1 MKRLENFLGKIAG
14 LLFRAFCVIFVY
26 IGFRPKVI
34 YANPERKKKG
44 FDKPVVFTC
53 NHVSHK
59 DGLVIATVLWK
70 YRIHILSAK
79 DQMEK
84 SKLYYHVLRN
94 NRAIPV
100 NRFGLDTGWIKE
112 SIRVMTEGNSMI
124 IFPEG
129 HTSKTG
135 QMDRFRPGFA
145 LLATMAGSE
154 VVPAV
159 IDGNYKFLFGR
170 RLRVVIGEPEALRP
184 AQQGQR
190 SSEHLQAEAD
200 RFREISEGL
209 LELARQK
216 K

>member
-1 MKRLENFLGKIAG
+1 MKRLENLLGKICG
-14 LLFRAFCVIFVY
+14 LIFRVLCVLYVY

-34 YANPERKKKG
+34 YANPERKRMG

-59 DGLVIATVLWK
+59 DSILIAVLLWK

-84 SKLYYHVLRN
+84 SWIVGQVLSN

-112 SIRVMTEGNSMI
+112 SIRVMKEGNSMI

-135 QMDRFRPGFA
+135 EMDKFRPGFA

-154 VVPAV
+154 VVPIA
-159 IDGNYKFLFGR
+159 IDGNYNFLFGK
-170 RLRVVIGEPEALRP
+170 RLRVVVGEPMPLAKAEA
-184 AQQGQR
+184 GQR
-190 SSEHLQAEAD
+190 SSDHLQNQAD
-200 RFREISEGL
+200 KIREITAGL
-209 LELARQK
+209 LELAK
-216 K
+216 

>member
-1 MKRLENFLGKIAG
+1 MKRLENFAGKICG
-14 LLFRAFCVIFVY
+14 LIFRVLCVLLVY
-26 IGFRPKVI
+26 IGYRPKVI
-34 YANPERKKKG
+34 YANPERKKMG

-59 DGLVIATVLWK
+59 DGILIAVLLWK
-70 YRIHILSAK
+70 YRILILSAK

-84 SKLYYHVLRN
+84 SWVVGQVLSN

-112 SIRVMTEGNSMI
+112 SIRVMKEGNSMI

-135 QMDRFRPGFA
+135 EMDKFRPGFA

-154 VVPAV
+154 VVPIA
-159 IDGNYKFLFGR
+159 IDGNYNFLFGK
-170 RLRVVIGEPEALRP
+170 RLRVVVGEPMPLDKAEA
-184 AQQGQR
+184 GQR
-190 SSEHLQAEAD
+190 NSEHLQNQAD
-200 RFREISEGL
+200 KFREITAEL
-209 LELARQK
+209 LELAK
-216 K
+216 

>member
-1 MKRLENFLGKIAG
+1 MKRLENLLGKICG
-14 LLFRAFCVIFVY
+14 LIFRVLCVLYVY

-34 YANPERKKKG
+34 YANPERKRMG

-59 DGLVIATVLWK
+59 DGILIAVLLWK

-84 SKLYYHVLRN
+84 SWIVGQVLSN

-112 SIRVMTEGNSMI
+112 SIRVMKEGNSMI
-124 IFPEG
+124 VFPEG

-135 QMDRFRPGFA
+135 EMDKFRPGFA

-154 VVPAV
+154 VVPIA
-159 IDGNYKFLFGR
+159 IDGNYNFLFGK
-170 RLRVVIGEPEALRP
+170 RLRVVVGEPMPLAKAEA
-184 AQQGQR
+184 GQR
-190 SSEHLQAEAD
+190 SSDHLQNQAD
-200 RFREISEGL
+200 KIREITAGL
-209 LELARQK
+209 LELAK
-216 K
+216 

>member
-1 MKRLENFLGKIAG
+1 MGVMKRLENFAGKICG
-14 LLFRAFCVIFVY
+14 LIFRGLCVLLVY

-59 DGLVIATVLWK
+59 DGIVIATLLWK

-84 SKLYYHVLRN
+84 SWIVGQVLSN

-112 SIRVMTEGNSMI
+112 SMRVMKEGNSMI

-135 QMDRFRPGFA
+135 EMDKFRPGFA
-145 LLATMAGSE
+145 LLATMANSE
-154 VVPAV
+154 VVPIAL
-159 IDGNYKFLFGR
+159 DGNYHFLFGK
-170 RLRVVIGEPEALRP
+170 RLRVVVGEPQPLSQAES
-184 AQQGQR
+184 GQR
-190 SSEHLQAEAD
+190 SSAHLQSEAD
-200 RFREISEGL
+200 RFRETTVEL
-209 LELARQK
+209 LELAK
-216 K
+216 

>member
-1 MKRLENFLGKIAG
+1 MKRLENFAGKICG
-14 LLFRAFCVIFVY
+14 LIFRALCVLYVY
-26 IGFRPKVI
+26 IGFRPKVM
-34 YANPERKKKG
+34 YANPERKKMG

-59 DGLVIATVLWK
+59 DGILIAVLLWK

-84 SKLYYHVLRN
+84 SWIVGQVLSN

-112 SIRVMTEGNSMI
+112 SIRVMKEGNSMI

-135 QMDRFRPGFA
+135 EMDKFRPGFA

-154 VVPAV
+154 VVPIA
-159 IDGNYKFLFGR
+159 IDGNYNFLFGK
-170 RLRVVIGEPEALRP
+170 RLRVVVGEPQALLP
-184 AQQGQR
+184 AENGQR
-190 SSEHLQAEAD
+190 SSEHLQREAD
-200 RFREISEGL
+200 RFREITAEL
-209 LELARQK
+209 LELAK
-216 K
+216 

>member
-1 MKRLENFLGKIAG
+1 MKRLENLLGKICG
-14 LLFRAFCVIFVY
+14 LIFRVLCVLYVY

-34 YANPERKKKG
+34 YANPERKKMG

-59 DGLVIATVLWK
+59 DGIMIAVLLWK

-84 SKLYYHVLRN
+84 SWIVGQVLSN

-112 SIRVMTEGNSMI
+112 SIRVMKEGNSMI

-135 QMDRFRPGFA
+135 EMDKFRPGFA

-154 VVPAV
+154 VVPIA
-159 IDGNYKFLFGR
+159 IDGNYNFLFGK
-170 RLRVVIGEPEALRP
+170 RLRVVVGEPMPLAKAEA
-184 AQQGQR
+184 GQR
-190 SSEHLQAEAD
+190 SSDHLQNQAD
-200 RFREISEGL
+200 KIREITAGL
-209 LELARQK
+209 LELAK
-216 K
+216 

>member
-1 MKRLENFLGKIAG
+1 MKRLENFAGKICG
-14 LLFRAFCVIFVY
+14 LIFRVLCVLLVY
-26 IGFRPKVI
+26 IGYRPKVI
-34 YANPERKKKG
+34 YANPERKKMG

-59 DGLVIATVLWK
+59 DGILIAVLLWK

-84 SKLYYHVLRN
+84 SWVVGQVLSN

-112 SIRVMTEGNSMI
+112 SIRVMKEGNSMI

-135 QMDRFRPGFA
+135 EMDKFRPGFA

-154 VVPAV
+154 VVPIA
-159 IDGNYKFLFGR
+159 IDGNYNFLFGK
-170 RLRVVIGEPEALRP
+170 RLRVVVGEPMPLDKAEA
-184 AQQGQR
+184 GQR
-190 SSEHLQAEAD
+190 NSEHLQNQAD
-200 RFREISEGL
+200 KFREITAEL
-209 LELARQK
+209 LELTK
-216 K
+216 

>member
-1 MKRLENFLGKIAG
+1 MKRLENLLGKICG
-14 LLFRAFCVIFVY
+14 LIFRVLCVLYVY

-34 YANPERKKKG
+34 YANPERKKMG

-59 DGLVIATVLWK
+59 DGILIAVLLWK

-84 SKLYYHVLRN
+84 SWIVGQVLSN

-112 SIRVMTEGNSMI
+112 SIRVMKEGNSMI
-124 IFPEG
+124 VFPEG

-135 QMDRFRPGFA
+135 EMDKFRPGFA

-154 VVPAV
+154 VVPIA
-159 IDGNYKFLFGR
+159 IDGNYNFLFGK
-170 RLRVVIGEPEALRP
+170 RLRVVVGEPMPLAKAEA
-184 AQQGQR
+184 GQR
-190 SSEHLQAEAD
+190 SSDHLQNQAD
-200 RFREISEGL
+200 HIREITAGL
-209 LELARQK
+209 LELAK
-216 K
+216 

>member
-1 MKRLENFLGKIAG
+1 MKRLENFAGKICG
-14 LLFRAFCVIFVY
+14 LIFRGLCVLLVY

-59 DGLVIATVLWK
+59 DGIVIATLLWK

-84 SKLYYHVLRN
+84 SWIVGQVLSN

-112 SIRVMTEGNSMI
+112 SMRVMKEGNSMI

-135 QMDRFRPGFA
+135 EMDKFRPGFA
-145 LLATMAGSE
+145 LLATMANSE
-154 VVPAV
+154 VVPIAL
-159 IDGNYKFLFGR
+159 DGNYHFLFGK
-170 RLRVVIGEPEALRP
+170 RLRVVVGEPQPLSQAES
-184 AQQGQR
+184 GQR
-190 SSEHLQAEAD
+190 SSAHLQSEAD
-200 RFREISEGL
+200 RFRETTAEL
-209 LELARQK
+209 LELAK
-216 K
+216 

>member
-14 LLFRAFCVIFVY
+14 LLFRCLCVVITYV
-26 IGFRPKVI
+26 GFRPKVI

-59 DGLVIATVLWK
+59 DGLIIATLLWK
-70 YRIHILSAK
+70 YRVHILSAK

-84 SKLYYHVLRN
+84 SKLYYHVLTN
-94 NRAIPV
+94 NRAIGV
-100 NRFGLDTGWIKE
+100 NRFGLDTGWIKD
-112 SIRVMTEGNSMI
+112 SIRVMKEGNSMI

-135 QMDRFRPGFA
+135 KMDKFRPGFA
-145 LLATMAGSE
+145 LLASMAGSE
-154 VVPAV
+154 VVPTV

-170 RLRVVIGEPEALRP
+170 RLRVVIGEPEPLRP
-184 AQQGQR
+184 AEEGQR
-190 SSEHLQAEAD
+190 SSVHLQAEAD
-200 RFREISEGL
+200 RFREISLGL
-209 LELARQK
+209 LELAGQK

>member
-1 MKRLENFLGKIAG
+1 MKRLENFAGKICG
-14 LLFRAFCVIFVY
+14 LIFRVLCVLLVY
-26 IGFRPKVI
+26 IGYRPKVI
-34 YANPERKKKG
+34 YANPERKKMG

-59 DGLVIATVLWK
+59 DGILIAVLLWK

-84 SKLYYHVLRN
+84 SWVVGQVLSN

-112 SIRVMTEGNSMI
+112 SIRVMKEGNSMI

-135 QMDRFRPGFA
+135 EMDKFRPGFA

-154 VVPAV
+154 VVPIA
-159 IDGNYKFLFGR
+159 IDGNYNFLFGK
-170 RLRVVIGEPEALRP
+170 RLRVVVGEPMPLDKAEV
-184 AQQGQR
+184 GQR
-190 SSEHLQAEAD
+190 NSEHLQNQAD
-200 RFREISEGL
+200 KFREVTAEL
-209 LELARQK
+209 LELAK
-216 K
+216 

>member
-1 MKRLENFLGKIAG
+1 MKRLENLLGKICAM
-14 LLFRAFCVIFVY
+14 LFRVLCVLLVY

-34 YANPERKKKG
+34 YQSPERKKLG

-59 DGLVIATVLWK
+59 DGIIIATLLWK

-84 SKLYYHVLRN
+84 SWLVGQVLSN

-112 SIRVMTEGNSMI
+112 SIRVMKEGNSMI

-135 QMDRFRPGFA
+135 KMDKFRPGFA

-154 VVPAV
+154 VVPIA
-159 IDGNYKFLFGR
+159 IDGNYHFLFGK
-170 RLRVVIGEPEALRP
+170 RLRVVVGEPTALGK
-184 AQQGQR
+184 AQSGQR
-190 SSEHLQAEAD
+190 SSEHLQNEAD
-200 RFREISEGL
+200 RLREMTAEL
-209 LELARQK
+209 LELAK
-216 K
+216 

>member
-1 MKRLENFLGKIAG
+1 MKHLENFLGKIAG
-14 LLFRAFCVIFVY
+14 LLFRIICVILVY
-26 IGFRPKVI
+26 VGFRPKII
-34 YANPERKKKG
+34 YADPARKKKG

-53 NHVSHK
+53 NHLSHK

-70 YRIHILSAK
+70 YRVHILSAK

-84 SKLYYHVLRN
+84 SKLYFHVLSN

-112 SIRVMTEGNSMI
+112 CIRVMKEGNSVI

-135 QMDRFRPGFA
+135 EMDKFRPGFA

-154 VVPAV
+154 VVPVA
-159 IDGNYKFLFGR
+159 IDGHYKFLFGR
-170 RLRVVIGEPEALRP
+170 RLRVMIGEPETLR
-184 AQQGQR
+184 AAESGQR
-190 SSEHLQAEAD
+190 SSVHLQAEAD
-200 RFREISEGL
+200 RFREMTAEL
-209 LELARQK
+209 LEKANPTH
-216 K
+216 

>member
-1 MKRLENFLGKIAG
+1 MKRLENFAGKICG
-14 LLFRAFCVIFVY
+14 LIFRVLCVLLVY
-26 IGFRPKVI
+26 IGYRPKVI
-34 YANPERKKKG
+34 YANPERKKMG

-59 DGLVIATVLWK
+59 DGILIAVLLWK

-84 SKLYYHVLRN
+84 SWVVGQVLSN

-112 SIRVMTEGNSMI
+112 SIRVMKEGNSMI

-135 QMDRFRPGFA
+135 EMDKFRPGFA

-154 VVPAV
+154 VVPIA
-159 IDGNYKFLFGR
+159 IDGNYNFLFGK
-170 RLRVVIGEPEALRP
+170 RLRVVVGEPMPLAKAEA
-184 AQQGQR
+184 GQR
-190 SSEHLQAEAD
+190 NSEHLQNQAD
-200 RFREISEGL
+200 KFREVTAEL
-209 LELARQK
+209 LELAK
-216 K
+216 

>member
-1 MKRLENFLGKIAG
+1 MKRLENLLGKICG
-14 LLFRAFCVIFVY
+14 LIFRVLCVLYVY

-34 YANPERKKKG
+34 YANPERKKMG

-59 DGLVIATVLWK
+59 DGILIAVLLWK

-84 SKLYYHVLRN
+84 SWIVGQVLSN

-112 SIRVMTEGNSMI
+112 SIRVMKEGNSMI

-135 QMDRFRPGFA
+135 EMDKFRPGFA
-145 LLATMAGSE
+145 LLAAMAGSE
-154 VVPAV
+154 VVPIA
-159 IDGNYKFLFGR
+159 IDGNYNFLFGK
-170 RLRVVIGEPEALRP
+170 RLRVVVGEPMPLAKAEA
-184 AQQGQR
+184 GQR
-190 SSEHLQAEAD
+190 SSDHLQNQAD
-200 RFREISEGL
+200 NIREITAGL
-209 LELARQK
+209 LELAK
-216 K
+216 

>member
-1 MKRLENFLGKIAG
+1 MKRLEKLLGKIAG
-14 LLFRAFCVIFVY
+14 LIFRGLCVLLVY

-53 NHVSHK
+53 NHLSHK
-59 DGLVIATVLWK
+59 DGIVIATLLWK

-84 SKLYYHVLRN
+84 SWIVGQVLSN

-112 SIRVMTEGNSMI
+112 SMRVMKEGNSMI

-135 QMDRFRPGFA
+135 EMDKFRPGFA
-145 LLATMAGSE
+145 LLATMANSE
-154 VVPAV
+154 VVPIA
-159 IDGNYKFLFGR
+159 IDGNYHFLFGK
-170 RLRVVIGEPEALRP
+170 RLRVVVGEPQPLSQAES
-184 AQQGQR
+184 GQR
-190 SSEHLQAEAD
+190 SSAHLQSEAD
-200 RFREISEGL
+200 RFREITAEL
-209 LELARQK
+209 MELAK
-216 K
+216 

>member
-1 MKRLENFLGKIAG
+1 MKRLENFAGKICG
-14 LLFRAFCVIFVY
+14 LIFRVLCVLLVY
-26 IGFRPKVI
+26 IGYRPKVI
-34 YANPERKKKG
+34 YANPERKKMG

-59 DGLVIATVLWK
+59 DGILIAVLLWK

-84 SKLYYHVLRN
+84 SWVVGQVLSN

-112 SIRVMTEGNSMI
+112 SIRVMKEGNSMI

-135 QMDRFRPGFA
+135 EMDKFRPGFA

-154 VVPAV
+154 VVPIA
-159 IDGNYKFLFGR
+159 IDGNYNFLFGK
-170 RLRVVIGEPEALRP
+170 RLRVVVGEPMPLDKAEA
-184 AQQGQR
+184 GQR
-190 SSEHLQAEAD
+190 NSKHLQNQAD
-200 RFREISEGL
+200 KFREITAEL
-209 LELARQK
+209 LELAK
-216 K
+216 